1 MRKPFLDN
9 LRYSI
14 VLLVILYH
22 VFYLFNS
29 VGVITNVE
37 IPGIPALDAV
47 LYVLYPCSW

>member
-29 VGVITNVE
+29 VGVITNVA
-37 IPGIPALDAV
+37 IPGIPELDVV
-47 LYVLYPCSW
+47 LYILH